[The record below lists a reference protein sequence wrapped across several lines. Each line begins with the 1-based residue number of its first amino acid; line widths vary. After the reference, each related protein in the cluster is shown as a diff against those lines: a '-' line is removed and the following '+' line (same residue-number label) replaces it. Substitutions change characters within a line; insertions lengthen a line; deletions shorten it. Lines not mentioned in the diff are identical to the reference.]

1 MGRSSTKGYDC
12 RVACSGVFWL
22 ANEESGDTRA
32 TKASGTGTNQTRC
45 CLWTVPEGV
54 YCATFE
60 VWGGGGQG
68 APACCCTCYGGPP
81 GAPGGYTTKTI
92 AVKPGW
98 QYTLCV
104 GGGGFNNCWN
114 ANQINPCSC
123 RGCYSFVSGCG
134 IGSFG
139 CRSFANDCCLSM
151 SCYPCQ
157 AQQARP
163 SVGLFADGGNGA
175 GWCNDCS
182 GAFGACTGGWFQ
194 SPFKCG
200 CAFGGDINIK
210 GKGQWM
216 LSCHENCILTMGPGA
231 FGAPDQWTGRQCCCY
246 QCGQG
251 RCGACG
257 SCGCCGGFPGGGGG
271 VMTMLGDS
279 HQDGC
284 ACAGMGGNGLIKITF

>member
-1 MGRSSTKGYDC
+1 MGRSSTKGYEC

-22 ANEESGDTRA
+22 TNEESGDTRA
-32 TKASGTGTNQTRC
+32 AAADGNGNNRTRC

-68 APACCCTCYGGPP
+68 APGCCCSCYAGTSGS
-81 GAPGGYTTKTI
+81 PGGYTTKTI

-104 GGGGFNNCWN
+104 GGGGFNACWN
-114 ANQINPCSC
+114 ANQISACSC
-123 RGCYSFVSGCG
+123 RGCFSMVSGCG

-139 CRSFANDCCLSM
+139 NNPLTNNCCLGFA
-151 SCYPCQ
+151 CAPCQ
-157 AQQARP
+157 TMQARP
-163 SVGLFADGGNGA
+163 SVGLLAEGGIGA
-175 GWCNDCS
+175 GWCNDCGS
-182 GAFGACTGGWFQ
+182 FGACTGGWFQ

-200 CAFGGDINIK
+200 CAHGGDINIK
-210 GKGQWM
+210 GKGQWI
-216 LSCHENCILTMGPGA
+216 LTCHENCMLSMGPGT
-231 FGAPDQWTGRQCCCY
+231 FGAPDNWTGRQCCCY

-251 RCGACG
+251 RCGGCG

-271 VMTMLGDS
+271 TITMVGDT
-279 HQDGC
+279 HCDGC